1 MDPAATQY
9 PPNYTFSDTFT
20 KDEDE
25 SGFIDLFNMMK
36 EQLDAAGFVVAGPH
50 PEWQDRVH
58 LVLTHQGRKISWL
71 AERVGYNRSQLGKI
85 LRKDPHYV
93 AGRLQDVDLLRKISV
108 ATGVPLDYFIRG

>member
-50 PEWQDRVH
+50 PERSSTSRTDPSGPKD
-58 LVLTHQGRKISWL
+58 LL
-71 AERVGYNRSQLGKI
+71 ASRE
-85 LRKDPHYV
+85 
-93 AGRLQDVDLLRKISV
+93 GRLQPEP
-108 ATGVPLDYFIRG
+108 TGQDSPQGSALCCGPSSGCRSPQKDQRRNWSAFRLFH